1 MGRVRLLIPVL
12 ALLLLAG
19 CAPTPA
25 PMPVPSSTPT
35 PTVTPPTPQS
45 LLPMPGT
52 GLVLDQVGSYSDDA
66 REPTFRF
73 AAAHVGGEGENFT
86 FTLPEGTWL
95 LRVSCA
101 TDASDSVD
109 VTIDFTDG
117 RPGVEY
123 EAYCGETPPTGI
135 VTATTQ
141 GPEFSGGG
149 EVTMRLESASRFVA
163 AAGLVPVG

>member
-19 CAPTPA
+19 CAVTPA
-25 PMPVPSSTPT
+25 PMPVPTSSSSATET
-35 PTVTPPTPQS
+35 PTPQS
-45 LLPMPGT
+45 MLPMPGT
-52 GLVLDQVGSYSDDA
+52 GLVLDQVGSYSDDT

-73 AAAHVGGEGENFT
+73 AAAHVGGEGENFV

-95 LRVSCA
+95 LRVTCA

-109 VTIDFTDG
+109 VTLDFTDG

-123 EAYCGETPPTGI
+123 EAYCGDTPTTGI

-141 GPEFSGGG
+141 GPEFAGGG